1 MQNQVDSS
9 KDKDPKFKIGDIVKI
24 SKYKNV
30 SAKDYVSNWC
40 KEIFVIKKF
49 KNTVPR
55 AYVII
60 DLKREET
67 VGTFCEQKTN

>member
-9 KDKDPKFKIGDIVKI
+9 KDKDPKLKIGDIVKI
-24 SKYKNV
+24 SKYKNI
-30 SAKDYVSNWC
+30 SAKDYVSSWC

-49 KNTVPR
+49 KNTVLW
-55 AYVII
+55 AYVIT